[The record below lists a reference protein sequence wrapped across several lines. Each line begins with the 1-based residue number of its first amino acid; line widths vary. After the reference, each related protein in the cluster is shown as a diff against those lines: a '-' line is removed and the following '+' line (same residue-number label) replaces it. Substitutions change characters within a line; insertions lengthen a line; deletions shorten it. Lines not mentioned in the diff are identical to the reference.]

1 MSGCLPAQALPSM
14 TSAVTDGTSSC
25 SLGVILARLSFLE
38 GGEAREDSGVPIKN
52 QLWRRL
58 QSEHRQLRETWFD
71 VGELAADGS
80 FETARE
86 RFGTFRVSQE
96 RHLVA
101 DQKLLVLCE
110 DNRDL
115 QKFLDRVRRNR
126 ERILEQTER
135 VWAQLCH
142 EKVAQLP
149 RMLARLVRLVAEN
162 EEAQR
167 RLILAISL

>member
-1 MSGCLPAQALPSM
+1 MRTPGS
-14 TSAVTDGTSSC
+14 
-25 SLGVILARLSFLE
+25 
-38 GGEAREDSGVPIKN
+38 PIKN

-58 QSEHRQLRETWFD
+58 ESEHRQLRTTLVD

-80 FETARE
+80 FETARK

-110 DNRDL
+110 NNRDL

-167 RLILAISL
+167 RLILADLPLSAERRRLHRELLLQLGAI